1 MDEDELIGISK
12 ELLFDDSIMS
22 SFNADLTSGDIIN
35 DDIYSKKLDD
45 NGPITQE
52 KMPNELMD
60 HNIVSNQHFKIKMK

>member
-52 KMPNELMD
+52 KVLNELMD
-60 HNIVSNQHFKIKMK
+60 HNIVSNQHLR